1 MSVLHKKSLRLTLA
15 ALLALAAT
23 LPGTAGAYDYMTGKT
38 SLKPTGGEMLADT
51 LLVRPVAIV
60 GTLLSTTAFVI
71 TLPFSALGGNVD
83 EAAQS
88 LVAEPFQFAFLRPL
102 GESGAR

>member
-1 MSVLHKKSLRLTLA
+1 MSALHKKSLRLLLA
-15 ALLALAAT
+15 TLLALSTT
-23 LPGTAGAYDYMTGKT
+23 LPGTASAYDLMGDA
-38 SLKPTGGEMLADT
+38 SVKPTGGEMLADT

-71 TLPFSALGGNVD
+71 TLPFSVLGGNVD

-88 LVAEPFQFAFLRPL
+88 LVAEPFQYAFIRPL
-102 GESGAR
+102 GESGSR

>member
-1 MSVLHKKSLRLTLA
+1 MSVLHKKSLRLFMA
-15 ALLALAAT
+15 ALLALATT
-23 LPGTAGAYDYMTGKT
+23 LPGTASAYDYLMGDG

-71 TLPFSALGGNVD
+71 TLPFSLLGGNVD
-83 EAAQS
+83 EAADS
-88 LVAEPFQFAFLRPL
+88 LVKEPFQYAFVRPL
-102 GESGAR
+102 GESGSR